1 MRTDEK
7 QFEITSTRSL
17 TYWCYLKRYRSLTV
31 STVQTVGRAGQ
42 DMFKN
47 MMMEF
52 PVRVLEVIT
61 NKR

>member
-31 STVQTVGRAGQ
+31 STVQ
-42 DMFKN
+42 M
-47 MMMEF
+47 
-52 PVRVLEVIT
+52 VRQIRSRYVQKHDDGVSREGFRSHH
-61 NKR
+61 K